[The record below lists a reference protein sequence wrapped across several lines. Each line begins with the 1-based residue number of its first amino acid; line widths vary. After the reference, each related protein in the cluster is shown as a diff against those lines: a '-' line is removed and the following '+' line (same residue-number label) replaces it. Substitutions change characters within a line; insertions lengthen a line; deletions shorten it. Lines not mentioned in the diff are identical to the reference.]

1 MAAELVVIFL
11 VVLAAFSVLA
21 YWKWVEAQ
29 QTKKLLESYERVA
42 RDSLEMTKALTDRV
56 QRPWGD
62 APTETVATDPI
73 SEMDAEWLKA
83 PDSLVPFDDD
93 LAGLGDD
100 TEEF

>member
-11 VVLAAFSVLA
+11 VVLAAFAVLG

-29 QTKKLLESYERVA
+29 QTKELLESYERVA
-42 RDSLEMTKALTDRV
+42 RDSIEMTKNLTDRV

-62 APTETVATDPI
+62 APADAVATDLVA
-73 SEMDAEWLKA
+73 ELDEEWLKA

-93 LAGLGDD
+93 LAGLSDD
-100 TEEF
+100 LEEL